1 MPYFSGQRNPGVKAK
16 VLSAIPS
23 VELRDGELMGCI
35 TVRLKEPLNDVEMK
49 ALQEYLRGQFS
60 DGWGEGFEQWEI
72 YTDDGTL
79 YVHFWNEDSFSFEA
93 VPAQAAEPAK
103 DPPVPKRPKMKLAGM
118 DGNIFSIL
126 GRAARLLRENGQ
138 PEQAKEMADRVYQ
151 SGDYHQA
158 LSIISEYVETE
169 LSVKPPARS
178 KKERGDAR

>member
-1 MPYFSGQRNPGVKAK
+1 MNSQEKTKYYAKYLAGKCCIFSSFS
-16 VLSAIPS
+16 LSLYINNHLALPS
-23 VELRDGELMGCI
+23 LCE
-35 TVRLKEPLNDVEMK
+35 TSHN
-49 ALQEYLRGQFS
+49 
-60 DGWGEGFEQWEI
+60 DGWGEGFEQREI
-72 YTDDGTL
+72 QTADGVL
-79 YVHFWNEDSFSFEA
+79 YVHFWEAEPFSFEV
-93 VPAQAAEPAK
+93 VPVQPAELAK
-103 DPPVPKRPKMKLAGM
+103 EPPVPKRPKMKLAGM